1 MSAMRR
7 SISLALLLSVAG
19 LAHGRGPRVGIDFED
34 VKLEGQPHVELES
47 GVEFVD
53 PATQVGVRIVA
64 GAGLRVY
71 DMPRFSGD
79 SKVPGQA
86 LIDWHWPAGS
96 NPEGTR
102 IKLGRPITSLTL
114 TAGDWGSDDDGEL
127 SLVAFDCEGKTIAK
141 DGVKWGADKFPPF
154 ARLEVSVN
162 HDGPGI
168 CSVHYRSGGQYAGST
183 FIDNIVIEPRSA
195 TIAK

>member
-1 MSAMRR
+1 LPVS
-7 SISLALLLSVAG
+7 
-19 LAHGRGPRVGIDFED
+19 HPVGIDFED
-34 VKLEGQPHVELES
+34 VKLDGKPYVDLQS
-47 GVEFVD
+47 GTVFVD
-53 PATQVGVRIVA
+53 PATQVAVTIRA

-71 DMPRFSGD
+71 DMPTFSGD
-79 SKVPGQA
+79 NKHPGQA
-86 LIDWHWPAGS
+86 LIDWNWPAGS

-102 IKLGRPITSLTL
+102 LELGRPVTSLTL
-114 TAGDWGSDDDGEL
+114 VAGDWGSDDDGDL
-127 SLVAFDCEGKTIAK
+127 ALVAFDCEGKTIGKHA
-141 DGVKWGADKFPPF
+141 VKWGADKFPPF

-168 CSVHYRSGGQYAGST
+168 CAAHYSSGGQYANST